1 MKHRPNGA
9 FIWSV
14 ALHIVLGAGLVWLL
28 AIPIPIHE
36 WWKAP
41 AEPAAEHVAYIVV
54 PDRAPTATAGR
65 SGGNNRPEAVRR
77 SPAIDAPTTI
87 PSSIPQPATHPSPA
101 AGGGAGP
108 VVGSGGP
115 EVGVRP
121 SYSDP
126 RIWLPPGEV
135 VGPAKTQSERL
146 DSVLVAHLQPYIDSL
161 RQLADHPGK
170 APDDWT
176 FGSGSGKW
184 GIDPKHIYL
193 GGHSIPT
200 AILALLP
207 LSKGA
212 NPVTTGENKALAY
225 ERTDIQYQAQ
235 RAMNEEEFKEAVKRI
250 RERKQRE
257 HDAELADRKRQREK
271 SDTATVIHP

>member
-1 MKHRPNGA
+1 MKRRPNGA

-14 ALHIVLGAGLVWLL
+14 VLHVVLGAALVWVL
-28 AIPIPIHE
+28 AVPTPIRD

-41 AEPAAEHVAYIVV
+41 PEPQPERVTYVQ
-54 PDRAPTATAGR
+54 APTQPAPSTLGR
-65 SGGNNRPEAVRR
+65 SGGNGRPRTTERA
-77 SPAIDAPTTI
+77 APLVAPSGI
-87 PSSIPQPATHPSPA
+87 PSTIPQPARRSA
-101 AGGGAGP
+101 AAPGGGTGP
-108 VVGSGGP
+108 VVGNGGP
-115 EVGVRP
+115 EVGVTP

-126 RIWLPPGEV
+126 RIWLPPGAV
-135 VGPAKTQSERL
+135 IGPTRTQSQRL

-161 RQLADHPGK
+161 QQLADHPGK
-170 APDDWT
+170 APGDWT

-184 GIDPKHIYL
+184 GIDPKHIYI

-212 NPVTTGENKALAY
+212 NPITTGENKALAY
-225 ERTDIQYQAQ
+225 QRADILYNAQ
-235 RAMNEEEFKEAVKRI
+235 RAMNEEEFNEAVKRI

-257 HDAELADRKRQREK
+257 HDAELADRKRQKAR